1 MKRIVGLLTVLLLAV
16 SCDTGRRYD
25 QAIAVLIDVSGTYAD
40 ERSEAVQLIKREV
53 LPAMVP
59 GDTLIVIRIDSDSY
73 EKSNIEAMLT
83 LDPRPSRA
91 NAQKLSL
98 ARTLDAFA
106 TRNASSQYSDIP
118 GAMMLAAEYLSELQ
132 AGSRVML
139 ILSDMWEDLPQGTR
153 RQMGD
158 TEFEGIRIAAMN
170 VKRLRGDTA
179 DPDVFRER
187 LARWEKRVTVA
198 NATEWRTFLD
208 ATQLPT
214 YLEQI
219 R

>member
-1 MKRIVGLLTVLLLAV
+1 MKRIVGLLALLLLAA
-16 SCDTGRRYD
+16 SCDAGRRYD

-40 ERSEAVQLIKREV
+40 ERPEAVKLIKRDV

-73 EKSNIEAMLT
+73 EKSNVEAMLT

-98 ARTLDAFA
+98 ARALDTFA
-106 TRNASSQYSDIP
+106 TRDADSQYSDIP
-118 GAMMLAAEYLSELQ
+118 GAMMLAAEYLSELRT
-132 AGSRVML
+132 GSRVML

-187 LARWEKRVTVA
+187 LARWEERVTVA

>member
-1 MKRIVGLLTVLLLAV
+1 
-16 SCDTGRRYD
+16 
-25 QAIAVLIDVSGTYAD
+25 
-40 ERSEAVQLIKREV
+40 
-53 LPAMVP
+53 
-59 GDTLIVIRIDSDSY
+59 
-73 EKSNIEAMLT
+73 
-83 LDPRPSRA
+83 
-91 NAQKLSL
+91 
-98 ARTLDAFA
+98 
-106 TRNASSQYSDIP
+106 
-118 GAMMLAAEYLSELQ
+118 MMLAAEYLSELRT
-132 AGSRVML
+132 GSRVML

-153 RQMGD
+153 RHMRD

-187 LARWEKRVTVA
+187 LARWEERVTVA